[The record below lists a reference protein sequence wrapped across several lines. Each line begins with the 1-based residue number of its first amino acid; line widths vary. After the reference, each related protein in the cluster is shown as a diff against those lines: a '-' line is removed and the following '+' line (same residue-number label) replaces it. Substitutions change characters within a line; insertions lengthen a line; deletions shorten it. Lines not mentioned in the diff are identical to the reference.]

1 MFEIVL
7 KEEIGSKLKMQ
18 CRYRLKPCATHLSGF
33 RYLSFVLHQHLSFDF
48 RPSTCQG
55 VCELGRFHVHPE
67 RGLCLSY
74 SHYLIQCWHGLAVH
88 SAFAEMTCYIKA
100 SCEKSFTSLC
110 LLSTLNNLV
119 TPVPFSLAHVALGEF

>member
-18 CRYRLKPCATHLSGF
+18 CGYCLKPCAPHLGGF

-48 RPSTCQG
+48 RPST
-55 VCELGRFHVHPE
+55 CELGRFHVHPE

-74 SHYLIQCWHGLAVH
+74 SHYLIQGWHGLAVH
-88 SAFAEMTCYIKA
+88 STFAEMTCYIKA